1 VRIPALALA
10 AAVLVFGGAAAGL
23 ALSNHRLV
31 GGLFLVLVVLNA
43 VASTSENRVQLPSP
57 LRSALTRLL

>member
-1 VRIPALALA
+1 
-10 AAVLVFGGAAAGL
+10 
-23 ALSNHRLV
+23 V